1 MVNAVFTTVNAL
13 LSTKRRPSMTT
24 GDSGIAQRLGRF
36 KSGSS
41 RTKTLGARLTD
52 SEEDELIA
60 AAQREGRNTSEWAR
74 EVLLREA
81 RRPKDD
87 AYFTEI
93 IATRMLLVNLLKPL
107 LMGQKVTPERLT
119 EIMATVR
126 TEKRKAAQEVM
137 QQYTTND

>member
-1 MVNAVFTTVNAL
+1 
-13 LSTKRRPSMTT
+13 MTT
-24 GDSGIAQRLGRF
+24 GDLGIAQRLNRF

-41 RTKTLGARLTD
+41 RTKTVGARLCD

-60 AAQREGRNTSEWAR
+60 AAQREGRNISEWAR

-81 RRPKDD
+81 RRSKDD
-87 AYFTEI
+87 ALFTEI

-107 LMGQKVTPERLT
+107 LMGQKVTSERLT
-119 EIMATVR
+119 EIMTTVR

-137 QQYTTND
+137 QQYTTSD

>member
-1 MVNAVFTTVNAL
+1 MQAEGNEIRER
-13 LSTKRRPSMTT
+13 LSRGKRHNTRACSFGTKV
-24 GDSGIAQRLGRF
+24 
-36 KSGSS
+36 
-41 RTKTLGARLTD
+41 TKL
-52 SEEDELIA
+52 EESELIEA
-60 AAQREGRNTSEWAR
+60 AKREQRGPSEWAR

-107 LMGQKVTPERLT
+107 LLGQKVTPERLT